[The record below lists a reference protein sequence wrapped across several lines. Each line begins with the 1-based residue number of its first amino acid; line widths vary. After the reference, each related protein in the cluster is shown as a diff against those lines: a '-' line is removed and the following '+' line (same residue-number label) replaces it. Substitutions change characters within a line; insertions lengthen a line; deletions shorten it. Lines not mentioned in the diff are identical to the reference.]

1 MSSQPV
7 TTPNPDAPNT
17 LNEDEARLRTE
28 LYIHQRID
36 VQESF
41 YRNRI
46 AEFSFNSDRMLWV
59 SAGLMG
65 VSTVISSYSVVS
77 NKPVFAF
84 ITALLP
90 AIATAVAAFRSLYQ
104 WQRQAAIYEDT
115 WLALQQSRLTM
126 PDEDF
131 LEPGDYGRFFPL
143 MVHRAEDVLRSEAS
157 QWGQMEQVT
166 STLDI
171 ASGGHGDSPAQPS
184 PP

>member
-1 MSSQPV
+1 MSTQPI
-7 TTPNPDAPNT
+7 TNPTPDSPVP
-17 LNEDEARLRTE
+17 LNEIEARLRTQ
-28 LYIHQRID
+28 LYIQQRID

-46 AEFSFNSDRMLWV
+46 TEFSFNSDRMLWV

-65 VSTVISSYSVVS
+65 ISTVISSYSVVS
-77 NKPVFAF
+77 DKPFFAF

-90 AIATAVAAFRSLYQ
+90 AVATAVAAFRALYQ

-115 WLALQQSRLTM
+115 WLALQQARLTM

-131 LEPGDYGRFFPL
+131 LEPGDYGRYFPL
-143 MVHRAEDVLRSEAS
+143 MVRRTEDVLRSEAS
-157 QWGQMEQVT
+157 QWGQMEQAT

-171 ASGGHGDSPAQPS
+171 ANGGHSDTIEQPET
-184 PP
+184 P